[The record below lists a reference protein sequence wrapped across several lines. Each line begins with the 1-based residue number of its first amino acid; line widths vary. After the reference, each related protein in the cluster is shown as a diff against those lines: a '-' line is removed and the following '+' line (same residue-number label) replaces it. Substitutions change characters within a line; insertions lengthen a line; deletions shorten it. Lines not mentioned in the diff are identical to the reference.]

1 MDRASQH
8 GWGWGRQVTANKSS
22 ALVQVLASS
31 RCLAERIYYAPLLS
45 RFSRFRLSVTPW
57 TVARK
62 APLAM
67 GFSREE
73 YWSGL
78 LCPPPGECPNP
89 GIEPGSLTS
98 LALAGGFFTTS
109 AAWEVLSVIGL
120 SKSGN
125 AKMLETRVLIVKG

>member
-1 MDRASQH
+1 MR
-8 GWGWGRQVTANKSS
+8 
-22 ALVQVLASS
+22 
-31 RCLAERIYYAPLLS
+31 LLS
-45 RFSRFRLSVTPW
+45 RFSHFRLFVTPW

-62 APLAM
+62 APLSM

-89 GIEPGSLTS
+89 GIEPASLTS

-109 AAWEVLSVIGL
+109 AACEVLSVIGL